1 MDKLDLIDW
10 IGISVFVAL
19 VAVTL
24 YISFYHSA
32 QAKAVSTEIPVYK
45 AKCNNWGLH
54 YCKEWS
60 IYKVTEY

>member
-1 MDKLDLIDW
+1 MVKLDLIDL
-10 IGISVFVAL
+10 IGIIIVTTLIAVA
-19 VAVTL
+19 L

-54 YCKEWS
+54 HCKEWS